1 MSSLLKSL
9 LRSESSDLTKSPSFN
24 DFSMHVAQDVETE
37 QGPLIDSPP
46 ALEKRSS
53 SSSIGSPAGSD
64 VWRSVFNPGRNYSMH
79 DKGVGRT
86 YYDAVDDPKKQPTT
100 WEYIVK
106 AEHLKQV
113 SFAQFD
119 RNADGFISAEELR
132 STLGPSANVDALIRQ
147 ADKSGDGKINYKE
160 FCDILKES

>member
-1 MSSLLKSL
+1 
-9 LRSESSDLTKSPSFN
+9 
-24 DFSMHVAQDVETE
+24 
-37 QGPLIDSPP
+37 
-46 ALEKRSS
+46 
-53 SSSIGSPAGSD
+53 
-64 VWRSVFNPGRNYSMH
+64 MH